1 MSATF
6 NTTVNTS
13 VDTTVSPAAARAARR
28 GVPRPVPFSRLLG
41 VEWRKQL
48 DTRAGRW
55 VLITIAILTA
65 AVLAVMASVDGGNRT
80 FAELLVGTVT
90 PMALLLPVV
99 GILAATAEW
108 SQRTGL
114 VTFTLEP
121 RRTRVG
127 LAKLLAALGTGAAF
141 FAVAVG
147 LAALT
152 HVAVVAFRDVEP
164 HWAVEAA
171 PLWGGLLLV
180 LLSMAQ
186 GVAFGALLLNTPA
199 AIVTYFVLPTVFGV
213 AGSLITALE
222 DVLPWIDL
230 GTAGEPLLFGEMT
243 GAGWGQLA
251 SASAIWVLAPLVA
264 GLVRVARAEIRS
276 A

>member
-1 MSATF
+1 MSTA
-6 NTTVNTS
+6 VNSGPLTAPARS
-13 VDTTVSPAAARAARR
+13 VAGRPPQGR
-28 GVPRPVPFSRLLG
+28 GVVRPVPFARLLL
-41 VEWRKQL
+41 VELRKQL

-55 VLITIAILTA
+55 VLIVIAIVTGG
-65 AVLAVMASVDGGNRT
+65 VLAIMASVDGGNRT
-80 FAELLVGTVT
+80 FGEFLIGTMT
-90 PMALLLPVV
+90 PMALLLPII

-121 RRTRVG
+121 RRSRVG
-127 LAKLLAALGTGAAF
+127 LAKLVAAIASGAAF
-141 FAVAVG
+141 FAVAVA
-147 LAALT
+147 LAALA
-152 HVAVVAFRDVEP
+152 HLAVVAFRDVDP
-164 HWAVEAA
+164 RWALEAV

-199 AIVTYFVLPTVFGV
+199 ALSAFFVLPTVIGV
-213 AGSLITALE
+213 VGSFVPALQ

-230 GTAGEPLLFGEMT
+230 GTAGEPILFEGAMT
-243 GAGWGQLA
+243 GQGWWQLA
-251 SASAIWVLAPLVA
+251 TASAIWVLAPLVG
-264 GLVRVARAEIRS
+264 GLVRVARSEIRS